1 MGEKSLTCFGRK
13 FWPVK
18 LFFSSRFCQ
27 FLLSFFVFFYYFSFI
42 FPPFIL
48 CVHPFFCHMIF
59 FCTSISFPHLFCI
72 IVCVKCPSIH
82 NWIEQIYIIYIFYH
96 SSHFSFQL
104 NKWVLYSFNFLAP
117 NQSLSHMVYLMSHVT
132 NLKNTCWWL
141 YELSF
146 IIQDFTIIMHIIQ
159 T

>member
-1 MGEKSLTCFGRK
+1 M
-13 FWPVK
+13 FWMK
-18 LFFSSRFCQ
+18 ISTSKTFLFFLLLSISSLIFCL
-27 FLLSFFVFFYYFSFI
+27 FLLLLIHFSALSYECSSLFFPICFFFFSFG
-42 FPPFIL
+42 
-48 CVHPFFCHMIF
+48 
-59 FCTSISFPHLFCI
+59 TSISFPHLFCV

-117 NQSLSHMVYLMSHVT
+117 NQSRSHMVYLMSHVT

-141 YELSF
+141 YQLSF